1 MKLNLTRM
9 GFSLAV
15 AAALGVSTLSS
26 HAQQVAATGTFT
38 DVAGTGGNFDYTVT
52 LDNTG
57 TEAIQ
62 SFWMGWIPGVFDV
75 ASPSSA
81 GNNLGWTSIVDGNS
95 VQYGGTAGTALAAG
109 HSGTFTFDST
119 TTPAEI
125 ASVMNNAGASTVYGV
140 NDPNQ
145 FDFSLA
151 GESANTKTFDLQVQA
166 VPEPSSY
173 AFFAAGFIALLFV
186 PRRKPFFATTR
197 GH

>member
-1 MKLNLTRM
+1 MKLNLIRI

-15 AAALGVSTLSS
+15 AAALDVSTLSS
-26 HAQQVAATGTFT
+26 HAQDVLATGTFT

-62 SFWMGWIPGVFDV
+62 SFWMGWIPGAFDV
-75 ASPSSA
+75 ASPSDA
-81 GNNLGWTSIVDGNS
+81 GNNLGWTSTVDGNS

-109 HSGTFTFDST
+109 DSGTFTFDST

-125 ASVMNNAGASTVYGV
+125 MAETGKAGESTVYGV

-145 FDFSLA
+145 FDLSLA
-151 GESANTKTFDLQVQA
+151 GESANTETFGLQIQA
-166 VPEPSSY
+166 VPEPSSS
-173 AFFAAGFIALLFV
+173 AFLAAGFIAFLFV
-186 PRRKPFFATTR
+186 LRRKPFFAAAR

>member
-1 MKLNLTRM
+1 MKLNLISI

-15 AAALGVSTLSS
+15 AAVLDVSTLSS
-26 HAQQVAATGTFT
+26 HAQDVLATGTFT
-38 DVAGTGGNFDYTVT
+38 DVAGTAGNFDYTVT

-62 SFWMGWIPGVFDV
+62 SFWMGWIPGAFDV
-75 ASPSSA
+75 ASPSA
-81 GNNLGWTSIVDGNS
+81 AANNLGWTSTVDGNS

-109 HSGTFTFDST
+109 HLGTFTFDST
-119 TTPAEI
+119 TTPTEI
-125 ASVMNNAGASTVYGV
+125 ESLMDNAGASTVYGV

-151 GESANTKTFDLQVQA
+151 GQSANTETFDLQIQA
-166 VPEPSSY
+166 VPEPSSLT
-173 AFFAAGFIALLFV
+173 FLAAGFIAFLFV
-186 PRRKPFFATTR
+186 LRRKPSFAATH

>member
-1 MKLNLTRM
+1 MKLNLIPI

-15 AAALGVSTLSS
+15 AAALNVSTIFS
-26 HAQQVAATGTFT
+26 HAQGVVATGTFT

-62 SFWMGWIPGVFDV
+62 SFWMGWIPGAFDV
-75 ASPSSA
+75 ASPSDA
-81 GNNLGWTSIVDGNS
+81 GNNLGWTSTVDGNS

-119 TTPAEI
+119 TTPMEI
-125 ASVMNNAGASTVYGV
+125 ESVMNNAGASTVYGV

-145 FDFSLA
+145 FDLSLA
-151 GESANTKTFDLQVQA
+151 GESANTETFDLQIQA
-166 VPEPSSY
+166 VPEPCS
-173 AFFAAGFIALLFV
+173 FTFLAAGFIAFLFV
-186 PRRKPFFATTR
+186 LRRKPSFAAAR

>member
-1 MKLNLTRM
+1 MKLNLIPI

-15 AAALGVSTLSS
+15 ATALGVSTLSS
-26 HAQQVAATGTFT
+26 HAQQVAVTATFT

-62 SFWMGWIPGVFDV
+62 SFWMGWIPGAFDV
-75 ASPSSA
+75 ASPSAA
-81 GNNLGWTSIVDGNS
+81 GNSLGWSSTLDGNS
-95 VQYGGTAGTALAAG
+95 VQYGGTAGTALG
-109 HSGTFTFDST
+109 LGDSGTFTFDST
-119 TTPAEI
+119 TTPTEI
-125 ASVMNNAGASTVYGV
+125 ESATANAGASTVYGV

-151 GESANTKTFDLQVQA
+151 GESANTETFDLVQT
-166 VPEPSSY
+166 VPEPSSF
-173 AFFAAGFIALLFV
+173 AFFAAGLIAFLFV
-186 PRRKPFFATTR
+186 LRRKPSFAATR